1 VIGVLF
7 YGTDG
12 YLVQKSYGHCIAYDK
27 NYKAIK
33 EFTGSGNHYGN
44 FLDACLSRDASVLNA
59 EVREGHLSAALAHLG
74 NISYYLGEQNRVSVD
89 EAQRTLAGVKS
100 LDDNQATLARTVQ
113 HLVDNGVD
121 LDKYPM
127 SLGPQLKFDPQ
138 REVFPDSP
146 EATAMVTREYRD
158 GFVCPRAEDV

>member
-1 VIGVLF
+1 M
-7 YGTDG
+7 
-12 YLVQKSYGHCIAYDK
+12 
-27 NYKAIK
+27 
-33 EFTGSGNHYGN
+33 
-44 FLDACLSRDASVLNA
+44 LNA

-127 SLGPQLKFDPQ
+127 SMGPLLKFDPEK
-138 REVFPDSP
+138 EVFTNSTGAN
-146 EATAMVTREYRD
+146 EVLNREYRKP
-158 GFVCPRAEDV
+158 FVCPAPKKV